1 MRIKPSP
8 REIEVLELVARG
20 YRNPEI
26 ANALCIAPGTVKV
39 HLKHISVKLETN
51 GRHMLVEEAR
61 YLGFID

>member
-1 MRIKPSP
+1 MRTKPSP

-20 YRNPEI
+20 CRNPEI
-26 ANALCIAPGTVKV
+26 ASALCIAPETVKR

-61 YLGFID
+61 YRGFID